1 MISLVLYT
9 ISKKPN
15 STARPAAS
23 GNVLDGSL
31 IEDTSLVNPKVRIA
45 LPAGETPVQWNYA
58 QMLGR
63 YYWIRD
69 WTYTSAGWVASMHV
83 DVLTTYRTAIGNYQA
98 YVLRSAS
105 AYDSYLTDSMYPI
118 SNLYSRYINM
128 PDEQPWRTGFSPRNG
143 FYIIAVIGAVSSN
156 IDVSDNMAGMVTYL
170 AMDYDV
176 FSDLRDKLYD
186 DSLSMFKT
194 AAGEDLGIGD
204 SLAKMLF
211 NPAEYILDCFW
222 VPFDI
227 REGGVKEVSDW
238 TVGYWKYTNYNGF
251 YVVNPREP
259 IYYNASIQVQ
269 RHPEFQTR
277 GAYLNAPPFTRYI
290 LHAGPFG
297 DIEIDGSMLTT
308 SDRVNITIA
317 YDVTGA
323 SSIMSVYTNGVE
335 KRYYANIRVTI
346 PMSRENNW
354 IGSLPIVQ
362 NVLGAARGAGG
373 VIGTVASAAGSV
385 LSSESTST
393 ETIGAPD
400 KSGYTAFYSNFSIE
414 TIAHHVADA
423 NVSDFGRPLCQK
435 VKINSLSGYV
445 LCADD
450 DIAIAN
456 VPAPTQTEIDE
467 IRSYLTGG
475 FYWE

>member
-23 GNVLDGSL
+23 GNVFDGSL
-31 IEDTSLVNPKVRIA
+31 IEDTSLVDPRVRIA
-45 LPAGETPVQWNYA
+45 LPQGETPTQWNYA

-69 WTYTSAGWVASMHV
+69 WTFTSAGWVASMHV

-105 AYDSYLTDSMYPI
+105 AYDSFLTDTMYPI
-118 SNLYSRYINM
+118 SNNYQTFDSY
-128 PDEQPWRTGFSPRNG
+128 PDSQPWSNVFSPQSG
-143 FYIIAVIGAVSSN
+143 FYIIAVIGAVSSTV
-156 IDVSDNMAGMVTYL
+156 DVTDSMTGMVSYL
-170 AMDYDV
+170 ALTYEA
-176 FSDLRDKLYD
+176 FCDLRDALYD

-194 AAGEDLGIGD
+194 SASEDIGIGD

-211 NPAEYILDCFW
+211 NPAEYIVDCFW
-222 VPFDI
+222 VPFNVTDGDVT
-227 REGGVKEVSDW
+227 RVEDW
-238 TVGYWKYTNYNGF
+238 VIGYWKFTHYSGM
-251 YVVNPREP
+251 YVVNPRKP
-259 IYYNASIQVQ
+259 IYYNAVIQVQ

-277 GAYLNAPPFTRYI
+277 GAYLNASPFTRYI

-297 DIEIDGSMLTT
+297 DIELDGSLLTI
-308 SDRVNITIA
+308 SSSVDVSIN

-323 SSIMSVYTNGVE
+323 SSILTVTIGGVE
-335 KRYYANIRVTI
+335 KRYYANIRVSV
-346 PMSRENNW
+346 PLSRENNW
-354 IGSLPIVQ
+354 IGQLPIVQ
-362 NVLGAARGAGG
+362 SILGTVGGAGG
-373 VIGTVASAAGSV
+373 VIGTVASAAGSIA
-385 LSSESTST
+385 SSESSST

-400 KSGYTAFYSNFSIE
+400 NAGYTAFYESFKIE
-414 TIAHHVADA
+414 TIAHLVAPP

-435 VKINSLSGYV
+435 VAINSLSGYV

-450 DIAIAN
+450 DIAIPN
-456 VPAPTQTEIDE
+456 VPAPTKTEIDE
-467 IRSYLTGG
+467 IRAYLTGG

>member
-31 IEDTSLVNPKVRIA
+31 IEDTSLVDPQVRIA
-45 LPAGETPVQWNYA
+45 LPTGETPTQWNYA

-69 WTYTSAGWVASMHV
+69 WTFTSAGWIASMHV

-105 AYDSYLTDSMYPI
+105 AYDSYLTDTMYPI
-118 SNLYSRYINM
+118 SNNYQQFDSY
-128 PDEQPWRTGFSPRNG
+128 PQEQPWSNTYSPGSG
-143 FYIIAVIGAVSSN
+143 FYIVAVIGAVSSTE
-156 IDVSDNMAGMVTYL
+156 DVTNNMSGMVTYL
-170 AMDYDV
+170 ALTYQA
-176 FSDLRDKLYD
+176 FCNLRDALYSD
-186 DSLSMFKT
+186 TLSMFKT
-194 AAGEDLGIGD
+194 AASEDLGIGD

-211 NPAEYILDCFW
+211 NPAEYIVDCFW
-222 VPFDI
+222 VPFDVTKG
-227 REGGVKEVSDW
+227 EAVQVTDW
-238 TVGYWKYTNYNGF
+238 VIGYWTFTDYNGM
-251 YVVNPREP
+251 YVLNPREP
-259 IYYNASIQVQ
+259 VFYNATIQVQ

-277 GAYLNAPPFTRYI
+277 GAYLNAAPFTRYI

-297 DIEIDGSMLTT
+297 DIELDGSLLTT
-308 SDRVNITIA
+308 TPSVSLNIT

-323 SSIMSVYTNGVE
+323 SSILTVTINGVE
-335 KRYYANIRVTI
+335 KRYYANIRVTV
-346 PMSRENNW
+346 PLSRENNW
-354 IGSLPIVQ
+354 IGQLPIVQ
-362 NVLGAARGAGG
+362 NLLGSVSGAGG
-373 VIGTVASAAGSV
+373 IIGTVASAAGSV
-385 LSSESTST
+385 ASSESSAT

-400 KSGYTAFYSNFSIE
+400 NAGYTAFYERFKIE
-414 TIAHHVADA
+414 TIAHLVAQS

-435 VKINSLSGYV
+435 VAINSLSGYV

-450 DIAIAN
+450 DIAIPN
-456 VPAPTQTEIDE
+456 VPAPTRIEIDE